1 VDKYEVNKRDK
12 EHIREK
18 KVKSGEFQ
26 ETRKIRANLSLFLA
40 PILRWLV

>member
-1 VDKYEVNKRDK
+1 VDKYEVNKREK

-26 ETRKIRANLSLFLA
+26 ETRKIKALLSLFLA